1 MKYVN
6 LEALVELEIHW
17 NQLVSHRDQMMR
29 GGIKKKKNMQIFG
42 AKSRS
47 QLRIDVLKMC

>member
-17 NQLVSHRDQMMR
+17 NQLASHRDQMRR
-29 GGIKKKKNMQIFG
+29 GLAEKKMQIFG
-42 AKSRS
+42 AKPRS